1 MQQFKEEEK
10 SLTDQRGW
18 FLATSHTPSVP
29 IQQKG
34 SISPMAPLGLGPAP
48 LPRAARM
55 GCGGP
60 GPPPDTCWGLISSC
74 HNAGSTGAFRWP
86 NNAMGRAATSMGLPK
101 HNPSRAQA
109 TTTFLNS
116 N

>member
-60 GPPPDTCWGLISSC
+60 GPPPDTCWGSS
-74 HNAGSTGAFRWP
+74 A
-86 NNAMGRAATSMGLPK
+86 AATMQAAQVPSGGQTMPRAEPPQAWGPQNTTQAEPKQLP
-101 HNPSRAQA
+101 P
-109 TTTFLNS
+109 F
-116 N
+116 